1 MEELPVQA
9 RFTRLAEQTTRWERG
24 RTEQVRERCK
34 VHALCDAIQ
43 VAVANRQHDKVNSL
57 LQEMHSIVASA
68 LVRRRREVATRG

>member
-1 MEELPVQA
+1 MQA
-9 RFTRLAEQTTRWERG
+9 RFAHLAEQTRRWERG

-68 LVRRRREVATRG
+68 LVRRRREVATRV